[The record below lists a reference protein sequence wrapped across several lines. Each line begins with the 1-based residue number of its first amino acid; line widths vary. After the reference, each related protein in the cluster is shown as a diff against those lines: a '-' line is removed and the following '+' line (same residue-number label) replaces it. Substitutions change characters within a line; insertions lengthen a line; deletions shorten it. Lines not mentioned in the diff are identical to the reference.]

1 MLFQWKSLTFS
12 QWPLE
17 EEMPFSIIPHLFIWK
32 SVYGEKKYIGF
43 HKSSSS
49 CAYRI
54 GGWMTHALKEKK
66 NLIVFYISSF
76 WESEKIL
83 TSIPPS
89 LFLQPPN
96 PSASPRTN
104 SPPEH
109 CSEISSQGGGGVCD
123 REKMMW
129 ACREDALLNRFALSS
144 ICMLR
149 AFFLD
154 CFFSHPKEDHEDL
167 KHWKP

>member
-54 GGWMTHALKEKK
+54 GGWMTHALKRKK
-66 NLIVFYISSF
+66 KLNCLLHQFFLRIRENPDLHSSF
-76 WESEKIL
+76 
-83 TSIPPS
+83 S
-89 LFLQPPN
+89 LPTATKPLCLSQNKLPTRALQWNQQPGRWGCLWQRENDVSVSWGCSAKPVCPFLN
-96 PSASPRTN
+96 LHA
-104 SPPEH
+104 
-109 CSEISSQGGGGVCD
+109 QG
-123 REKMMW
+123 
-129 ACREDALLNRFALSS
+129 
-144 ICMLR
+144 
-149 AFFLD
+149 FFPGL
-154 CFFSHPKEDHEDL
+154 FFFTP
-167 KHWKP
+167 